1 MRIGEQWLRE
11 WLHTR
16 LKLEDLAERLTQAG
30 IEVAGVFPAGPVLD
44 KVVVGEI
51 ETADPHPQ
59 ADRLKLCRVR
69 VGKNAVRQIV
79 CGAPNAAPGL
89 RVPTAL
95 PGARLPGDKLIAE
108 SEVRGVRSEGML
120 CSAAEL
126 GLAETADGLLVL
138 PRDSRVGESLHKL
151 YGLDDRVLEIELT
164 PNRGDCLSV
173 LGLARELAAV
183 APAKLAMFKPKPVA
197 AKIRTQVK
205 VRLPA
210 KNACPHYVGLVIGG
224 IEPHAQTPL
233 WLQERLRRAGM
244 RSLHPVVDVTNYV
257 MLELGQPLH
266 AFDLAKLS
274 GPIDVRYANE
284 GETLRL
290 LDGREAALDGS
301 MLVIADR
308 QGPLAVAGVMGGEGS
323 AVSADTTD
331 IFLESAYFA
340 PEQIGPTA
348 RRLGLH
354 SESSHRFE
362 RGVDFALQQ
371 AAIARAR
378 ELILGIVGGK
388 SGPIVEATAR
398 AEVPKRRPILLRKA
412 RLQKLLGSPVPDR
425 RVTDILRALGLRT
438 KAVAGGWQAIA
449 PTFRFDL
456 QREVDLIEE
465 VARVVGYANWSSRL
479 PRAAVAV
486 TAPPRDRLDAQRLRE
501 VLVDRDYHEILTYS
515 FVDPAA
521 MALLEPQG
529 ETMALKNPLASNMA
543 VMRRSLWPGLLQ
555 ALQYNRHRQQTR
567 VRLFELGRCFLPAGG
582 GVEQPYRLAGLIA
595 GERWPRQWSAPAVG
609 VDFFDLK
616 GDVETLLALTGQRAS
631 FAPGNHPALQ
641 PGQSAV
647 VEIDGRRVGVL
658 GRLHPRV
665 AKALDIDT
673 PVYAFELDLAPISQ
687 IAGGKY
693 REVARFPSIRR
704 DLAMIV
710 NRGVPA
716 AKILAKTQEA
726 AGNLL
731 VEADVFDDFRG
742 EGIDSGRKS
751 LGLTLILQDF
761 SRTLNDEV
769 VDATIAEVVM
779 ALEKEFGAKLRT

>member
-1 MRIGEQWLRE
+1 MRISEQWLRE
-11 WLHTR
+11 WLQTR
-16 LKLEDLAERLTQAG
+16 LKLEDIAERLTQAG
-30 IEVAGVFPAGPVLD
+30 IEVAGIFPAGPVLD

-51 ETADPHPQ
+51 ETVDPHPQ

-69 VGKNAVRQIV
+69 VGKNTVRQIV
-79 CGAPNAAPGL
+79 CGAPNAAAGL

-108 SEVRGVRSEGML
+108 SDVRGVRSEGML

-138 PRDSRVGESLHKL
+138 PPDSRVGESLRKL
-151 YGLDDRVLEIELT
+151 YELDDRILEIELT

-183 APAKLAMFKPKPVA
+183 APAKLATFKLKAVA
-197 AKIRTQVK
+197 AKARTQVK
-205 VRLPA
+205 VRLAA
-210 KNACPHYVGLVIGG
+210 KNACPHYVGLVIEGLD
-224 IEPHAQTPL
+224 PRVRTPL
-233 WLQERLRRAGM
+233 WLQERLRRAGV
-244 RSLHPVVDVTNYV
+244 RSLHPVVDVSNYV

-266 AFDLAKLS
+266 AFDLAKLN

-284 GETLRL
+284 GEPLRL
-290 LDGREAALDGS
+290 LDGRDVALDGS

-308 QGPLAVAGVMGGEGS
+308 QGPLAVAGVMGGEAS
-323 AVSADTTD
+323 AVSAATTD
-331 IFLESAYFA
+331 IFIESAYFA
-340 PEQIGPTA
+340 PAQIGPTA

-378 ELILGIVGGK
+378 ELILGIAGGK
-388 SGPIVEATAR
+388 SGPIIKVTAR
-398 AEVPKRRPILLRKA
+398 AQLPKRPPILLRKA

-425 RVTDILRALGLRT
+425 RVIEILRALGLRT
-438 KAVAGGWQAIA
+438 KVVAGGWQAIA

-465 VARVVGYANWSSRL
+465 VARVEGYANWPSRL

-486 TAPPRDRLDAQRLRE
+486 TAPSRDRLDPHRLRE
-501 VLVDRDYHEILTYS
+501 VLVDREYHEILTYS
-515 FVDPAA
+515 FVDPAV
-521 MALLEPQG
+521 MAQLEPRG

-543 VMRRSLWPGLLQ
+543 VMRRGLWPGLLQ

-567 VRLFELGRCFLPAGG
+567 VRLFELGRCFLLAGRD
-582 GVEQPYRLAGLIA
+582 VEQPYRLAGLIA
-595 GERWPRQWSAPAVG
+595 GERWPRQWAAPAVG

-616 GDVETLLALTGQRAS
+616 GDVEAVLALSGQRAG

-647 VEIDGRRVGVL
+647 IEIDGRPVGVL

-665 AKALDIDT
+665 AKTLDIDT

-687 IAGGKY
+687 VAGDKY

-704 DLAMIV
+704 DLAMLV
-710 NRGVPA
+710 DRDVPA
-716 AKILAKTQEA
+716 AKILAKAQEA

-751 LGLTLILQDF
+751 LGLTLTLQDF